1 MSTNLLQIYV
11 QATVGGDI
19 WSDDSSF
26 VATLEI
32 ILNEPPIFVK
42 PLEDK
47 EYVITEKNQEFEYE
61 FGEMF
66 DKEGTTISLT
76 VFSGFRDFMK
86 FKKDDKK
93 LLMKPAQEGS
103 YKVEMQLEDEH
114 GKKSVSKFNVN
125 FVFNIQEIKEDEGGE
140 GGSE

>member
-32 ILNEPPIFVK
+32 IMNEPPIFAK

-47 EYVITEKNQEFEYE
+47 EYVITEKNQEVEYE

-103 YKVEMQLEDEH
+103 YKVEM
-114 GKKSVSKFNVN
+114 
-125 FVFNIQEIKEDEGGE
+125 
-140 GGSE
+140 